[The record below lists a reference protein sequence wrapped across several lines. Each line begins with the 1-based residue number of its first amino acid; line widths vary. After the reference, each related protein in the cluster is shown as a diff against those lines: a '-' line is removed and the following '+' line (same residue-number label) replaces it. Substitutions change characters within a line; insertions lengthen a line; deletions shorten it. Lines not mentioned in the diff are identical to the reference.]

1 MHDKEFFTLQAPH
14 FLIEGR
20 SRAGHETFFRVRE
33 LGVALDIGRCPD
45 LIVPMEHV
53 FITHA
58 HLDHAAGIPFYAAQ
72 RKLQQLGPGRIYV
85 PAEAAADVE
94 DLLAVQ
100 RRLTG
105 SELRLEVIG
114 LAPGAEV
121 RFGRNHLVR
130 AHAASHR
137 VAARAYELIEARH
150 HLRDEFAGM
159 PREEIA
165 RLRREGVA
173 VDEPYRRSLL
183 FYTGDTDRGLLEES
197 ADLFRSEVLLIEC
210 SFVLDGHQDRAEQY
224 RHLHVDDIAEFASRF
239 ENEIIVLTHFSRRYS
254 REEIRDQVRRR
265 LPEVLRPRIRLALPE
280 QWQRL

>member
-85 PAEAAADVE
+85 PAEAAPDVE

-105 SELRLEVIG
+105 SDLRLEVIG
-114 LAPGAEV
+114 LAPGE
-121 RFGRNHLVR
+121 
-130 AHAASHR
+130 ASS
-137 VAARAYELIEARH
+137 APT
-150 HLRDEFAGM
+150 
-159 PREEIA
+159 PRCI
-165 RLRREGVA
+165 G
-173 VDEPYRRSLL
+173 
-183 FYTGDTDRGLLEES
+183 
-197 ADLFRSEVLLIEC
+197 
-210 SFVLDGHQDRAEQY
+210 
-224 RHLHVDDIAEFASRF
+224 
-239 ENEIIVLTHFSRRYS
+239 SRRARTS
-254 REEIRDQVRRR
+254 
-265 LPEVLRPRIRLALPE
+265 
-280 QWQRL
+280 